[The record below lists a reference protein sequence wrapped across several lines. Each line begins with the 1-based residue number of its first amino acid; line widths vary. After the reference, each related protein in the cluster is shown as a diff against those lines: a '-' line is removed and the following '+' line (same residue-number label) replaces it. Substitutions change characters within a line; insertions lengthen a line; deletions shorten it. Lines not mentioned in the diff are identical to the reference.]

1 MLNSLTQHRMAV
13 TRRDR
18 LITRAPSGGTPEG
31 VTPITAGGADQYQA
45 RGKVMDD
52 DTGLGDLGQLDDF
65 QVIAERVRVMDA
77 LAALTDRYRRLN
89 QEMRKRVTLA
99 WMAR

>member
-1 MLNSLTQHRMAV
+1 
-13 TRRDR
+13 
-18 LITRAPSGGTPEG
+18 
-31 VTPITAGGADQYQA
+31 
-45 RGKVMDD
+45 MDD
-52 DTGLGDLGQLDDF
+52 DTALGDLGQLDDF

-89 QEMRKRVTLA
+89 QEMRRRVTLA

>member
-1 MLNSLTQHRMAV
+1 VRQTHY
-13 TRRDR
+13 TRRWR
-18 LITRAPSGGTPEG
+18 RHLGG
-31 VTPITAGGADQYQA
+31 VTPGAAGGADQYQA
-45 RGKVMDD
+45 RGTVMDD

-89 QEMRKRVTLA
+89 QEMGRRVTLA